1 MRSTAQAGIRNFATQ
16 RLNPGPHFPAAM
28 DARRRDT
35 ILVLLA
41 SILWGTSFPGSKL
54 TVGIVDPLFLTFA
67 RTALGALLG
76 LAVLAATRRLDLQ
89 VFRQPL
95 VWVLGAINAVGFEL
109 QNEGILLT
117 TASKTALLVNV
128 NVVIIPLLM
137 VLFFREAMTRLKV
150 TGILIGAIG
159 VVVVATKFDPAS
171 LAGGQFAGDVLVF
184 VAGVVWAF
192 YVVGAKRMV
201 DRGGDYVALT
211 AGILATTA
219 VLAAIPLFFVG
230 WPLPTNGSG
239 WLGIAYLGLVPTFTP
254 LMLYVASMRTIS
266 PTISGILI
274 LLEVVVAAIL
284 SFVFLQDALS
294 AYTLVGGAM
303 ILLGAFVVTRGEAG
317 MPQPVTGGLAPVPH
331 DTVVA
336 GFQNPPPP
344 LRVPAGP
351 SPGRIFSRWGGGG
364 ADPPEK
370 TRPQARARNP

>member
-128 NVVIIPLLM
+128 NVVIIPVLM
-137 VLFFREAMTRLKV
+137 VAFVRERMTRLKV
-150 TGILIGAIG
+150 AGILVGTFG
-159 VVVVATKFDPAS
+159 VVVVATKLDPAS
-171 LAGGQFAGDVLVF
+171 LGGGQFAGDVLVF

-201 DRGGDYVALT
+201 DRGEDYVALT

-219 VLAAIPLFFVG
+219 LLAAVPLFFVG

-254 LMLYVASMRTIS
+254 LVLYVASMRTIS
-266 PTISGILI
+266 PTISGLLI
-274 LLEVVVAAIL
+274 LLEVVVAAVL
-284 SFVFLQDALS
+284 SFLFLRDPLGP
-294 AYTLVGGAM
+294 YTLAGGAL
-303 ILLGAFVVTRGEAG
+303 ILLGAYVVTRGEQSMPEPAPGGPASVPSDATRRDAG
-317 MPQPVTGGLAPVPH
+317 GII
-331 DTVVA
+331 
-336 GFQNPPPP
+336 
-344 LRVPAGP
+344 R
-351 SPGRIFSRWGGGG
+351 R
-364 ADPPEK
+364 
-370 TRPQARARNP
+370 